1 MDTWMVPGDTTGSY
15 HWAVQYHIFI
25 EYIILYGPVVRQRPS
40 HGTHHSGREVF
51 TRLSILLPQDPIIT
65 HSHPSITLC
74 YHITIISLYTN
85 NYNTMISIEYYL
97 FYYTLLVLY
106 CNDYDLDSYTS

>member
-1 MDTWMVPGDTTGSY
+1 MNTGSMEYNALDWLDPWMVPGDTTGSY

-65 HSHPSITLC
+65 HSHPSITPV
-74 YHITIISLYTN
+74 
-85 NYNTMISIEYYL
+85 
-97 FYYTLLVLY
+97 LLQP
-106 CNDYDLDSYTS
+106 